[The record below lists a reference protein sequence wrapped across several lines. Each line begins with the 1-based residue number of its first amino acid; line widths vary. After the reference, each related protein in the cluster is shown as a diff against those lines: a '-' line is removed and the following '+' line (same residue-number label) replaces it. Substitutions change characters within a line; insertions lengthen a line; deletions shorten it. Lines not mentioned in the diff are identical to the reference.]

1 MQGPLPSYY
10 ARLSVSDFLKEQAR
24 REQSALAQSRESN
37 KAIRERKSLSSREV
51 AARRAESNSN
61 LPSRSNFVSQN
72 IWSVNVPSRERKTA
86 VNAHYNRKDE
96 FQELDRINEEEHREW
111 RIKEDERQKQQQPVR
126 DIDYFDDTFYQ
137 VSRTGKMAKLRA
149 ATLAAKEYGYQ
160 GGYTKLTKMGLLA
173 RIMNIKKKA
182 AKAAKAAKAKAKPV
196 VRKVKRVVKPAV
208 KSAVKRVAK
217 RVVKPAVKRVAK
229 PKRA

>member
-51 AARRAESNSN
+51 AARRAESNSK

-126 DIDYFDDTFYQ
+126 DIDYFDNQ